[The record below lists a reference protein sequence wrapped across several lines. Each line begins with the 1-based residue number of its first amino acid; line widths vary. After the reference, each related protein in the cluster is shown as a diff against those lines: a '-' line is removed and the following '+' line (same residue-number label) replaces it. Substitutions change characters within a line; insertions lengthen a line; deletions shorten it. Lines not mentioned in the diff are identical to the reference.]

1 MANPNLTGL
10 PRDKNFTAVET
21 YNNVASNR
29 KTVTT
34 HGTAVALLSSQTE
47 AKRVDVSALTTNT
60 NVVYVGDSNAK
71 ATAGSEKGVPLYA
84 SNTYTFYVTDV
95 SKIYVD
101 SLVDGEGV
109 SFSYFW

>member
-1 MANPNLTGL
+1 MANLTLTGL
-10 PRDKNFTAVET
+10 PRDKNYIPVET

-60 NVVYVGDSNAK
+60 NLVYVGNSSVL
-71 ATAGSEKGVPLYA
+71 ATAGSEKGVPLFA
-84 SNTYTFYVTDV
+84 GNTYTFYVTDV
-95 SKIYVD
+95 SLIYVD

-109 SFSYFW
+109 AFNYFW